1 MLKRHLTDQIALI
14 IRNLQASSSNATYV
28 TAFNN
33 ILHFFIH
40 SSHIF
45 NAYFSKDSYY
55 SSFLLFYSHHEIEF
69 HIYATNDFMWSI
81 NMKEWVSQR
90 EAANKKKIIY
100 RCESCEIL
108 LNLYFM
114 RRWNKKMTD
123 NTFNSIKTD
132 ML

>member
-45 NAYFSKDSYY
+45 NAI
-55 SSFLLFYSHHEIEF
+55 FLRIP
-69 HIYATNDFMWSI
+69 
-81 NMKEWVSQR
+81 
-90 EAANKKKIIY
+90 II
-100 RCESCEIL
+100 L
-108 LNLYFM
+108 
-114 RRWNKKMTD
+114 
-123 NTFNSIKTD
+123 
-132 ML
+132 